1 MGELVALSL
10 VLLWCTSAAFA
21 KLGTPGGPLKLKRPQ
36 MDYLEVFASIPY
48 AEVIASSEDPTFEC
62 MLAIL
67 TEIDPQAGT
76 ATYLWIFPSTGE
88 NASLHIRAPDESGI
102 AIFTIDNDKTPWE
115 GMIYYADF
123 QSCVVA
129 EVEFNGNQCILFAS
143 RKLKGSVP
151 ERCIRPF
158 TDTCGGVA
166 PQNSG
171 DICPDGDMDD

>member
-1 MGELVALSL
+1 MAIMELSKTARFKNMRPTMGELVALSL

-102 AIFTIDNDKTPWE
+102 AIFTIDNE
-115 GMIYYADF
+115 
-123 QSCVVA
+123 
-129 EVEFNGNQCILFAS
+129 CILFAS